1 MHGDKV
7 ALDYNNSS
15 KKSAYHLL
23 SEKDKDIVKNVVY
36 IMDSFCVSD
45 VAYHE
50 LSMVDHD
57 GLPRTRS
64 YLIKQCRQDLNKLYS
79 ISRTPGEWPGA
90 QLSFKDELH
99 NQLLK
104 QVKYCI
110 SSFSPQ
116 PRFSPLPCDKPP
128 LLW

>member
-64 YLIKQCRQDLNKLYS
+64 YLIKQCRQDLYKLCS
-79 ISRTPGEWPGA
+79 MSRTPGEWPGA
-90 QLSFKDELH
+90 QLSFKDG
-99 NQLLK
+99 
-104 QVKYCI
+104 
-110 SSFSPQ
+110 SSDI
-116 PRFSPLPCDKPP
+116 PLERTHFHAIRGPHALCVD
-128 LLW
+128 LVL